1 MSFNNRILAGFA
13 LVFVFTLSMPLCAWS
28 QENETPTSEETTP
41 PPETTIG
48 GLTADDL
55 LLSKPETPEQ
65 LMQAVLQLTDL
76 GQAKAAKQYL
86 DQLSKDNVDDATLLK
101 LRDLYGPAAF
111 LRLANNKALQPE
123 SEALLK
129 KMEAAFRA
137 YATDPARINT
147 LISDLAGTSDKRTI
161 AIIELKSAGAVVAPP
176 ILKRLS
182 KSEDPEFND
191 ELAFALTQLGAPVVE
206 PMIAALRAPNERIRK
221 IAADVLGDIRDPK
234 ATLYLWNPAFSSNQP
249 QSVQLAA
256 RIALAKILK
265 KDPRQ
270 LSDLNQHEAQTVLK
284 NAALRFYKTYDDQS
298 DKQKI
303 WVWDTTEETVVEK
316 DLPAQEINL
325 IEGLRLAKE
334 AFEMS
339 PDKQDVQT
347 LYLAMALA
355 QESYHVGWN
364 KPLPEGPGTAFNL
377 ALVSGPSAV
386 SRVLALAMKQ
396 GHTPS
401 ALAALKA
408 LGQIGSRALLYEKLD
423 QHSSL
428 IAALNYPDR
437 RVQFAAATSIM
448 QLDPTRPFSGSSRVI
463 AILTRALEGEGS
475 QSAIV
480 VDSSIPRGQTMAGVF
495 QELGYDTQPFQ
506 TGKAGFK
513 AATDRMDIEFIA
525 LEYNISRWGLSQTIA
540 NLRADSRTANIPIVI
555 YGPLRLK
562 NKIEYSTRRY
572 PLVSY
577 IVESGNTEDIGTQI
591 KPFLGSLKTPEL
603 TGELRSEYR
612 AAALYWLS
620 HIASSQRTQI
630 YDLKPAQKS
639 LLSLTMD
646 RNLAS
651 NALITL
657 GGIPTREAQAD
668 LVKVVTNKSIEA
680 DIKEIAAL
688 QLAFH
693 IQKFGLLVDSEQVAA
708 IRQAYQSAQDPKL
721 NTALA
726 SVMGTLM
733 PDSKVVGERL
743 QNFKPST
750 SLP

>member
-1 MSFNNRILAGFA
+1 MSLNNRILAGFA
-13 LVFVFTLSMPLCAWS
+13 LVFFFAVSMPICAWS
-28 QENETPTSEETTP
+28 QENTPAKTQESTSL
-41 PPETTIG
+41 G
-48 GLTADDL
+48 NLSADDL

-65 LMQAVLQLTDL
+65 LMQAIVQLNDL
-76 GQAKAAKQYL
+76 GQATSAKPFLEELIKA
-86 DQLSKDNVDDATLLK
+86 NIDDETVLK
-101 LRDLYGPAAF
+101 LRDKYGPAAF
-111 LRLANNKALQPE
+111 LALANNKTLQPD
-123 SEALLK
+123 SVTLLK

-137 YATDPARINT
+137 YATDPARIDGLLN
-147 LISDLAGTSDKRTI
+147 DLSGNATKRTI
-161 AIIELKSAGAVVAPP
+161 AIIELKSAGAIVAPT

-182 KSEDPEFND
+182 KNEDPTTND
-191 ELAFALTQLGAPVVE
+191 ELVFALSQLGTPVVQ
-206 PMIAALRAPNERIRK
+206 PLIAALRAPSENIRK
-221 IAADVLGDIRDPK
+221 IAAVVLGEIGDPA
-234 ATLYLWNPAFSSNQP
+234 ATLYLWNPAFSQSQP

-256 RIALAKILK
+256 RQALAKILK
-265 KDPRQ
+265 KDPRN
-270 LSDLNQHEAQTVLK
+270 LFELNRHEAQMVLK

-303 WVWDTTEETVVEK
+303 WTWDAAQQTVVEK
-316 DLPAQEINL
+316 ELPAQEINL
-325 IEGLRLAKE
+325 IEGLRLSKE
-334 AFEMS
+334 ALEMS

-355 QESYHVGWN
+355 LESFHVGWN
-364 KPLPEGPGTAFNL
+364 HPLPEGPGTTFNL
-377 ALVSGPSAV
+377 ALLSGPSAV

-408 LGQIGSRALLYEKLD
+408 LGQIGSRTLLYEQLD
-423 QHSSL
+423 KHSSI

-437 RVQFAAATSIM
+437 RVQFAAATAIM
-448 QLDPTRPFSGSSRVI
+448 QLDPAKPFPGATRVI
-463 AILTRALEGEGS
+463 AILTRALEGEGA

-480 VDSSIPRGQTMAGVF
+480 VDSSVPRGQTMAGVF
-495 QELGYDTQPFQ
+495 HELGYETQPYQ

-513 AATDRMDIEFIA
+513 AATERMDIEFIA

-540 NLRADSRTANIPIVI
+540 NLRADSRTANIPIII
-555 YGPLRLK
+555 YGPLRLQ

-572 PLVSY
+572 PLVNY
-577 IVESGNTEDIGTQI
+577 IVESENTEDIGTQV
-591 KPFLGSLKTPEL
+591 KPFLSSLKTPEL

-620 HIASSQRTQI
+620 HIASSQRTNI
-630 YDLKPAQKS
+630 YDLKPTEKP
-639 LLSLTMD
+639 LLQLIPE
-646 RNLAS
+646 RALAS

-657 GGIPTREAQAD
+657 GGIPTRSAQAD
-668 LVKVVTNKSIEA
+668 LVKVVTNKTMEA
-680 DIKEIAAL
+680 DVKEIAAL

-693 IQKFGLLVDSEQVAA
+693 IQKFGLLVDSMQVAE
-708 IRQAYQSAQDPKL
+708 IRQAYQDAKDPKL

-733 PDSKVVGERL
+733 PDNKVVGERL
-743 QNFKPST
+743 QKFQPAT